1 MGRRSGRT
9 DRARAKQEAAG
20 GGGAE
25 APLARRAWDQI
36 WPLAVAVMVALSIRA
51 VVIESYYVPS
61 ESMLPTLLIGDH
73 VFVNKFAYG
82 ARIPFTDWFLPP
94 VRDPQRGELIVFAL
108 GRSPEGGI
116 CPIDECPGA
125 RVEGFV
131 KRVVALPGDQ
141 VEYRRGA
148 LVLNGEQVSS
158 VETGELFTDEG
169 GREYAVKREDLAG
182 CIHEVLDLPGHP
194 GLNHPPL
201 IVPDGRYYLLGDN
214 RDNSND
220 SRRWGTVRRE
230 ELKGPVIF
238 NYWSWNNQ
246 ESWAAMLNPL
256 TWIRLL
262 WGEMRWGRIGMTY
275 DCRAD

>member
-1 MGRRSGRT
+1 VDRKSGGT
-9 DRARAKQEAAG
+9 DKARAKQGAAG
-20 GGGAE
+20 DGDAA

-36 WPLAVAVMVALSIRA
+36 WPLAVAVLVALSIRA

-73 VFVNKFAYG
+73 VFVNKFSYG
-82 ARIPFTDWFLPP
+82 ARIPFTETFLPP
-94 VRDPQRGELIVFAL
+94 VRDPERGEIVVFAL
-108 GRSPEGGI
+108 GRNANGEI

-131 KRVVALPGDQ
+131 KRVVALPGDR
-141 VEYRRGA
+141 VEYRRGEL
-148 LVLNGEQVSS
+148 LVNGEPVSS
-158 VETGELFTDEG
+158 VETGELFSDEA
-169 GREYAVKREDLAG
+169 GREYRVKREDLEG

-194 GLNHPPL
+194 GLNHPPRV
-201 IVPDGRYYLLGDN
+201 VPEGRYYLLGDN

-246 ESWAAMLNPL
+246 ESWAAMLNPW